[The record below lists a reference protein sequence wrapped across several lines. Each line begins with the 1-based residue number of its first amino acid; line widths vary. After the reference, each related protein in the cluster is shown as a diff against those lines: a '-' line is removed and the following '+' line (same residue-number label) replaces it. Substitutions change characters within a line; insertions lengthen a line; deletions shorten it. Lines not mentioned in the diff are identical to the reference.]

1 MDIFFV
7 FNQLRFV
14 FLLFLSYLSN
24 GFHKVIAFFD
34 EKKTKESKQVK
45 KTETELFIEKR
56 QKLFLKTFT
65 DTNTD
70 LLEWN
75 LNIKSGFYSKLQ
87 YQEMIKDAKNS
98 LEQQWKTR
106 LLFET
111 TPRGV
116 VIMYYDPFKLGFSYY
131 SDQSIPYNIL
141 NAMAMKYV
149 IHFRCR
155 DFFMDEYI
163 LPENTPLPL
172 LKLLLEDKAT
182 NEKTENSEKQKGN
195 ETIKQRLRNA
205 PFAKFKNYNKN
216 QNKDEKKGE
225 KKGEK
230 DTTEKKEPEKP
241 KEQNR
246 FISLGKTHNFKMLQ
260 SVPKKKKAMSSFKPT
275 KNLIRHADSY
285 SPGSITDKEINLSPD
300 GADLNL
306 HRFKSTLAS
315 SLLDNSS
322 VQKEV
327 FNYRDFKKM
336 AASSFN

>member
-1 MDIFFV
+1 MDI
-7 FNQLRFV
+7 L
-14 FLLFLSYLSN
+14 FLLNQIRFIFVLFISYLSN
-24 GFHKVIAFFD
+24 SFHKLIAFFD
-34 EKKTKESKQVK
+34 EKSEESKEVK

-56 QKLFLKTFT
+56 QKMLLKTFT
-65 DTNTD
+65 DTNKE
-70 LLEWN
+70 LLQWN
-75 LNIKSGFYSKLQ
+75 LNINSGFYSKSQ
-87 YQEMIKDAKNS
+87 YQEMIKDAQNT

-106 LLFET
+106 LLIET

-131 SDQSIPYNIL
+131 SDQTIPYNIL
-141 NAMAMKYV
+141 NAIAMKYV

-155 DFFMDEYI
+155 DFFMDEHI

-172 LKLLLEDKAT
+172 LKLLLEDKTA
-182 NEKTENSEKQKGN
+182 NEKAENSEKSKDD

-216 QNKDEKKGE
+216 SNKVQENQNNKS
-225 KKGEK
+225 EK

-246 FISLGKTHNFKMLQ
+246 FISLGKTHNFKILQ
-260 SVPKKKKAMSSFKPT
+260 NVPKKKKAMV
-275 KNLIRHADSY
+275 A
-285 SPGSITDKEINLSPD
+285 
-300 GADLNL
+300 
-306 HRFKSTLAS
+306 FKSALAS
-315 SLLDNSS
+315 SLFENSS

-336 AASSFN
+336 ATTTSN